1 MEEKKMD
8 LTENKPDLNKCP
20 LSVESWVIILDNE
33 ISNLKY
39 PDLASALNP
48 ILIFLIAFIGYMIA
62 SISGPLESDFLS
74 NWDIIMGVLVV
85 LTVIVVIYF
94 IIDFYKTHK
103 KRKDFK
109 KIKNK
114 IIFGDL
120 TDSDKIREEWKKV
133 RDSRFCLQCI

>member
-1 MEEKKMD
+1 MD

-133 RDSRFCLQCI
+133 RDSRFCLLWI

>member
-1 MEEKKMD
+1 MD